1 MSRVRGFIR
10 LVRDGP
16 RGSALLVVL
25 LAVLLH
31 VLPGLFAP
39 CAQARERQ
47 RPSIEELETET
58 LELVNEHRRSERLP
72 PLDYSRPIAAIAR
85 RHSEAMAAGRFP
97 VGHEG
102 FEKRRRRIARSIPL
116 EGMAENVGVNTD
128 AARRTAAMTVSG
140 WLGSSGHR
148 ENIEG
153 DYDATGIGI
162 ARSPRGAWYFTQI
175 FVKRRKAP

>member
-1 MSRVRGFIR
+1 MRGPVRLR
-10 LVRDGP
+10 RNGP
-16 RGSALLVVL
+16 LGPALLIVL
-25 LAVLLH
+25 LAVL
-31 VLPGLFAP
+31 PGVVPP

-47 RPSIEELETET
+47 RPSIEALETRT
-58 LELVNEHRRSERLP
+58 HELVNEHRRSERLP

-85 RHSEAMAAGRFP
+85 RHSEAMAAGRVPF
-97 VGHEG
+97 GHEG

-116 EGMAENVGVNTD
+116 AGMAENVGVNTE
-128 AARRTAAMTVSG
+128 AARRTASLTVSG
-140 WLGSSGHR
+140 WLASSGHR

-175 FVKRRKAP
+175 FVKRRGTP